1 MLDVMT
7 EGYRNPLIEAFVGEK
22 VHLRVIDLAAD
33 RTDGPDSVRCYMA
46 SKSGAK
52 HHVLLRESGP
62 HTGIFKGSYQLTY
75 ASDDNA
81 SDDATHDDETD
92 YDVRRFGFPV
102 IYGDAVGVRYT
113 DRSGLKTP
121 VQFVTIGKGADG
133 SIAPFSKRYEDSETA
148 MHTQFA
154 MAESYLELARR
165 HRKTGEPEQAAREFT
180 RAKQLLENAVNQF
193 TDPETRAHAE
203 YLLGGLTQEDAE
215 GTTDPDLRR
224 RRYQAALARFMTITG
239 SYADTEYASKA
250 QFKIAL
256 IYEALKEPEIAAQE
270 FVKLAY
276 KYPESEHLA
285 TAMAR
290 LGTHFQRKALTYE
303 REATPLLTRAAA
315 DPDDKDAEHQGA
327 ALKKLSQIEY
337 VKAGQIFER
346 LQTRFPNHD
355 LAGKAG
361 LRAGQI
367 YMRAERFTDAVK
379 ALLSVVNEE
388 AYDGPTLRSE
398 AMYWAGK
405 CHQSLGEQLQTYA
418 LFKRITY
425 DFPESKWAAYARAE
439 LSTDSLLQL
448 DRRLEIERL
457 QEGQE

>member
-1 MLDVMT
+1 M
-7 EGYRNPLIEAFVGEK
+7 
-22 VHLRVIDLAAD
+22 
-33 RTDGPDSVRCYMA
+33 
-46 SKSGAK
+46 
-52 HHVLLRESGP
+52 
-62 HTGIFKGSYQLTY
+62 
-75 ASDDNA
+75 
-81 SDDATHDDETD
+81 
-92 YDVRRFGFPV
+92 
-102 IYGDAVGVRYT
+102 RYT
-113 DRSGLKTP
+113 DESGEKTP
-121 VQFVTIGKGADG
+121 VKFVTIGKGADG
-133 SIAPFSKRYEDSETA
+133 SIAPFSKRYEDSDTA
-148 MHTQFA
+148 MQTQFA

-165 HRKTGEPEQAAREFT
+165 HRKTGATDRAAREFT

-215 GTTDPDLRR
+215 GTTDAELQR

-276 KYPESEHLA
+276 KYPDSEHLA

-290 LGTHFQRKALTYE
+290 LGTHFQRKALGFE
-303 REATPLLTRAAA
+303 REAAPLFAKTVT
-315 DPDDKDAEHQGA
+315 DPDDKDAQHQAA

-379 ALLSVVNEE
+379 ALLNVVNEE
-388 AYDGPTLRSE
+388 SYDGPTLRSE

-405 CHQSLGEQLQTYA
+405 CHQTLGEQLQTYA